1 VNMTMRIL
9 VTGGSGLVGT
19 RLVPSLV
26 AKGYV
31 VSKLVYS
38 FNPTPG
44 VLTWNPDKGQINPA
58 SLEGFDAVIHLAGEN
73 IADNRW
79 SEEKKKKILDSRVI
93 GTRLL
98 CQTFALLK
106 QPPKV
111 FISASAIGYYGCRG
125 DTLLTEES
133 SGGQGFLAEVC
144 REWEIASQFAVKQG
158 IRVVN
163 PRIGMIL
170 SANGGAL
177 KQMLLPFK
185 FGLGGRLGSGQ
196 QYMSWIAID
205 DVIGALLL
213 ALSRDSIK
221 GPINVVAPKPITNA
235 EFTRVLGEVLHRPT
249 IIPLPAFAARFAFG
263 EMADELLLCSSR
275 VEPKRL
281 QHEGYQFLYPDLKNA
296 LKYLIT
302 KANFG

>member
-1 VNMTMRIL
+1 MTMRIL
-9 VTGGSGLVGT
+9 VTGGSGFVGSS
-19 RLVPSLV
+19 LVPFLV
-26 AKGYV
+26 AKGYI

-38 FNPTPG
+38 LTPIPG
-44 VLTWNPDKGQINPA
+44 MLTWNPDKGQIDPV

-98 CQTFALLK
+98 CQTFAMLK

-144 REWEIASQFAVKQG
+144 REWEIASQFASKIG

-170 SANGGAL
+170 SADGGAL

-185 FGLGGRLGSGQ
+185 FGLGGRLGNGQ

-205 DVIGALLL
+205 DVVGALAL
-213 ALSRDSIK
+213 ALNRDSMK
-221 GPINVVAPKPITNA
+221 GPINVVAPQPITNA
-235 EFTRVLGEVLHRPT
+235 EFTRILGEVLHRPT
-249 IIPLPAFAARFAFG
+249 LIPLPAFAARFAFG
-263 EMADELLLCSSR
+263 EMADELLLCSAR
-275 VEPKRL
+275 VAPKRL
-281 QHEGYQFLYPDLKNA
+281 QDEGYQFLYPNLKDA
-296 LKYLIT
+296 LQHLLT
-302 KANFG
+302 KES